1 MSRHRE
7 ELVDKY
13 PKLEA
18 ANEQLRKEL
27 DEKKE
32 MLKALYAK
40 HQLEK
45 QVLCFSHL
53 FHVQSKVFIQIQRQ
67 DLQAALH
74 ISSILRY

>member
-7 ELVDKY
+7 ELLDKY

-32 MLKALYAK
+32 LVNKLYNK
-40 HQLEK
+40 LQLEK
-45 QVLCFSHL
+45 QVLSAC
-53 FHVQSKVFIQIQRQ
+53 
-67 DLQAALH
+67 
-74 ISSILRY
+74 